1 MEDRVNEVETL
12 ESEIKKIDINL
23 YEVIKSICKI
33 QYKNTCGTGF
43 LIKLYKEGKELHCLM
58 INEHVITKDMIES
71 KETIDIK
78 YNYEKK
84 WIQIKLE
91 EKKDL

>member
-1 MEDRVNEVETL
+1 MELLNSKTEV
-12 ESEIKKIDINL
+12 
-23 YEVIKSICKI
+23 YENGEYYIGQFSNGLRHGK
-33 QYKNTCGTGF
+33 
-43 LIKLYKEGKELHCLM
+43 GKELHCLM
-58 INEHVITKDMIES
+58 TNEHVITKDMIES